1 MRGWGFKPRKGRCVA
16 VTRYHSAM
24 LEQRIEQQFIDS
36 ADLKYQAAQLLSKP
50 VAAAVQAILASVTSG
65 GKVLACGNG
74 GSAADAQHF
83 AAEFVGRYERERPE
97 LGAIALTTDSSIL
110 TAIANDYDFSV
121 IFSKQVRALG
131 GAGDV
136 LLAMSTSGN
145 SANVLAAIEAAHERE
160 MTVVALTGRGGGK
173 IGLALR
179 ETDVHVCVPH
189 ERTARIQE
197 VHLLVIHCIC
207 DGVDTQLLGDQESS
221 V

>member
-1 MRGWGFKPRKGRCVA
+1 
-16 VTRYHSAM
+16 M
-24 LEQRIEQQFIDS
+24 LEQRIEQHFIDS
-36 ADLKYQAAQLLSKP
+36 ADLKYQSAQVLSKP
-50 VAAAVQAILASVTSG
+50 IAAAVQAILASVTSG

-131 GAGDV
+131 SAGDV

-145 SANVLAAIEAAHERE
+145 SANVLAAIAAAHERD
-160 MTVVALTGRGGGK
+160 MTVVALTGRSGGK
-173 IGLALR
+173 MTQALR
-179 ETDVHVCVPH
+179 ETDVHICVPH

-207 DGVDTQLLGDQESS
+207 DGVDAQLLGDQESS
-221 V
+221 I